1 LLNVYIDHH
10 WGIHTLGEKGIF
22 KMNATEIEALLERIR
37 TQAENFFRSKQFMC
51 AESVLLAVS
60 KGLGRDISA
69 ETAIALAAP
78 FSDGMGGS
86 GCTCGA
92 LSGAV
97 MSIGLCLG
105 GGQARGQREKS
116 RRFAKELHTRF
127 TGKFRSACCRVL
139 CKDVRGDPKRHFNQC
154 VAITGATARMAARLI
169 LEQEQALADHGDFS
183 FLNERHS
190 VIGGLLKRIVPN

>member
-1 LLNVYIDHH
+1 MH
-10 WGIHTLGEKGIF
+10 
-22 KMNATEIEALLERIR
+22 AAEIEDLLDRIETR
-37 TQAENFFRSKQFMC
+37 AENLFRSKQFMC

-60 KGLGRDISA
+60 KGLSHDISE

-105 GGQARGQREKS
+105 GGQTRGQREKS
-116 RRFAKELHTRF
+116 RRFSKELHARF

-139 CKDVRGDPKRHFNQC
+139 CKDVREDPRRHFNQC
-154 VAITGATARMAARLI
+154 VAITGAAARMVARLI
-169 LEQEQALADHGDFS
+169 LEQEQGLADHVDLS
-183 FLNERHS
+183 FLNARHS

>member
-1 LLNVYIDHH
+1 
-10 WGIHTLGEKGIF
+10 
-22 KMNATEIEALLERIR
+22 MNAAEIEDLLDRIETR
-37 TQAENFFRSKQFMC
+37 AENLFRSKQFMC

-60 KGLGRDISA
+60 KGLGRDISE

-78 FSDGMGGS
+78 FSYGMGGS

-105 GGQARGQREKS
+105 GGQAQGEREKS
-116 RRFAKELHTRF
+116 RRFSKELHARF

-139 CKDVRGDPKRHFNQC
+139 CRDVREDPKRHFNQC
-154 VAITGATARMAARLI
+154 AAITGATARMAARLI
-169 LEQEQALADHGDFS
+169 LEEEQGLADFGDLS
-183 FLNERHS
+183 FLNARHS
-190 VIGGLLKRIVPN
+190 VIGGLLKRMVSH